1 MYIPKWVFAL
11 PVVAVA
17 LMAWKEFPSLAR
29 YLKIARM

>member
-1 MYIPKWVFAL
+1 VYVPKWVLAL

-17 LMAWKEFPSLAR
+17 LMAWKEFPAMVR